1 VAILVTGAAGFIGYH
16 VTQALLARGE
26 RVIGVDNLN
35 AYYDVYLKQA
45 RLARLTE
52 YKAFAFHAVDIADR
66 EPMEAVA
73 VSCPDVVTII
83 HLAAQAGVRH
93 SMIDPYAYVSSN
105 VMGQLVLLEI
115 ARRLP
120 KLEHFVYAST
130 SSVYGANTHVPFR
143 ESERVDTPLSLYAA
157 TKRADEL
164 MGHAY
169 AHLYGIR
176 QTGLRFFTVYGPWGR
191 PDMAYFGFAE
201 AIMAGAPITLYD
213 GGRLRRDFT
222 YVDDIVAGIV
232 AVVAKPP
239 DGEPPVRLLN
249 IGNSRSES
257 VVTLVQLLEAS
268 LGRQAILREAPRPRA
283 DVENTWADVSAIN
296 ELVGYEPATPL
307 SEGIPRFAQW
317 FLGWRRG

>member
-26 RVIGVDNLN
+26 RVIGVDSLN
-35 AYYDVYLKQA
+35 AYYDVRLKRS
-45 RLARLTE
+45 RLAQLLQH
-52 YKAFAFHAVDIADR
+52 KAFAFHATDIADR
-66 EPMEAVA
+66 QAMEAVA
-73 VSCPDVVTII
+73 AACPDVAAIV

-105 VMGQLVLLEI
+105 IVGQLVLLEI
-115 ARRLP
+115 ARRLR

-130 SSVYGANTHVPFR
+130 SSVYGANTQVPFR

-201 AIMAGAPITLYD
+201 AIMAGTPITLYE
-213 GGRLRRDFT
+213 GGRLCRDFT
-222 YVDDIVAGIV
+222 YVDDIVAGVV

-239 DGEPPVRLLN
+239 DGEPPTRLLN

-257 VVTLVQLLEAS
+257 VATLVQLLEAS
-268 LGRQAILREAPRPRA
+268 LGRKAILRDAPRPRA

-296 ELVGYEPATPL
+296 ELAGYEPAIPL
-307 SEGIPRFAQW
+307 TEGIPRFAQW
-317 FLGWRRG
+317 FLDWRRG